1 MHIQEN
7 LGQYSRAFKLGI
19 LLAILEYNGY
29 FELEIQ
35 KEHLLPVNTLT
46 LLPLFSSAI
55 YQSFIHGDKDEIE
68 SLVLDIGDVPHNLDA
83 HQQKEFV
90 DGYRTECVLQTPFPG
105 FLPRYCKPYHAKYI
119 GA

>member
-1 MHIQEN
+1 MHVQEN
-7 LGQYSRAFKLGI
+7 LDQYSRAFKLGI

-29 FELEIQ
+29 FECEIQ
-35 KEHLLPVNTLT
+35 KEHLLSPNISN

-55 YQSFIHGDKDEIE
+55 YQSFIHGDKDKIE
-68 SLVLDIGDVPHNLDA
+68 LLVLDIGDIPHNLDA

-90 DGYRTECVLQTPFPG
+90 DGYTTECVLQTPFPG

-119 GA
+119 GV